1 MKELTEK
8 QKELRAKA
16 VAEGAAM
23 MAEIHNRP
31 KFDEDQLE
39 WRNEYNAAVAL
50 CAARKRA
57 GLSQQT
63 VADRMRIPRSNVSR
77 IEGGL
82 NITFA
87 TFAKYLRACGFDF
100 AVNIRPATMPS
111 QFSFA

>member
-1 MKELTEK
+1 MKHLTDK
-8 QKELRAKA
+8 QIDLRNRAIK
-16 VAEGAAM
+16 EGAAM
-23 MAEIHNRP
+23 MAEIHSRP
-31 KFDEDQLE
+31 GFDDAQNE
-39 WRNEYNAAVAL
+39 WHNEYNAAVAL

-63 VADRMRIPRSNVSR
+63 VAERMRIPRSNVSR

-87 TFAKYLRACGFDF
+87 TFAKYLKACGFDF
-100 AVNIRPATMPS
+100 SVSIRPAELPA

>member
-1 MKELTEK
+1 MKELTEQ
-8 QKELRAKA
+8 QKSLRAKA
-16 VAEGAAM
+16 IVDGAAM

-31 KFDEDQLE
+31 GFDDEQQE

-57 GLSQQT
+57 GLSQQV
-63 VADRMRIPRSNVSR
+63 VAERMKIPRSNVSR

-87 TFAKYLRACGFDF
+87 TFAKYLKACGFDF
-100 AVNIRPATMPS
+100 SVNIRPAELPA